1 MENWGF
7 QMIEDAVAQLRS
19 RLTGSVAAPTA
30 QESIETRLA
39 LACTRGKGHVL
50 VTGSDRGEIDATLA
64 RVIEKVAPM
73 AAVRA
78 RATDPA
84 GGLDPVL
91 SLVTSDSIPK
101 AHLERRR
108 ALADLLARAEAAEKP
123 VLVIVE
129 DAEAATIEQLE
140 RLRETLEVM
149 PEALKYLRMVLIGD
163 SGLASKLNTQAG
175 RPFSA
180 RIASHVSF
188 DPRSPIKDDMSMPI
202 VERPTASPRSQALTL
217 ATATCVAFSG
227 SVYLSAFL
235 TEFRGERTTERS
247 SIVRNVDVGSKDF
260 AIAAGALSSEPS
272 FGDAKITTAAPF
284 TPAFH
289 IPAPRPATASAA
301 PVASSASTGKAAAPK
316 SAGLTAKSS
325 SPSKAAASAP
335 PSAKAA
341 APAAKRVAAQKAKSS
356 PAKSSISSFKQ
367 RFD

>member
-1 MENWGF
+1 
-7 QMIEDAVAQLRS
+7 MIEDAVTQLRT
-19 RLTGSVAAPTA
+19 RLSGSAAAPTA
-30 QESIETRLA
+30 QGSIETRLT
-39 LACTRGKGHVL
+39 LACIRGKGHL
-50 VTGSDRGEIDATLA
+50 LITGSDRGEIDAMLA

-108 ALADLLARAEAAEKP
+108 ALADLLARAEAAQKP

-163 SGLASKLNTQAG
+163 AALASKLNTQVG

-180 RIASHVSF
+180 RIASHINFEPTSPAKEDTSIPTVQRPVTSS
-188 DPRSPIKDDMSMPI
+188 RSY
-202 VERPTASPRSQALTL
+202 ALTL

-227 SVYLSAFL
+227 AVYLSAFL
-235 TEFRGERTTERS
+235 TEARAERKSGQSRT
-247 SIVRNVDVGSKDF
+247 VRNVDVDSKEF
-260 AIAAGALSSEPS
+260 AVAAGALSSDRS
-272 FGDAKITTAAPF
+272 LIDTKITAAAPF

-289 IPAPRPATASAA
+289 IPAPRPVTATTGPATVGKTGLAAKTAS
-301 PVASSASTGKAAAPK
+301 PTKTAAATKP
-316 SAGLTAKSS
+316 
-325 SPSKAAASAP
+325 AS
-335 PSAKAA
+335 
-341 APAAKRVAAQKAKSS
+341 PAAKRTATPKSKGT
-356 PAKSSISSFKQ
+356 PAKSSISSFVQ

>member
-1 MENWGF
+1 
-7 QMIEDAVAQLRS
+7 MIEDAVAQLRS
-19 RLTGSVAAPTA
+19 RLSGSVAAPTA

-39 LACTRGKGHVL
+39 LACVRGKGHVL
-50 VTGSDRGEIDATLA
+50 FTGSDRGEIDATLA

-91 SLVTSDSIPK
+91 SLVASDSIPK

-175 RPFSA
+175 RPLSA

-188 DPRSPIKDDMSMPI
+188 DPTSPTKDDMGRPT

-217 ATATCVAFSG
+217 ATATCVAFTG

-235 TEFRGERTTERS
+235 TEFRAERRTSERQR
-247 SIVRNVDVGSKDF
+247 IVRDVDVQSKDF
-260 AIAAGALSSEPS
+260 AVAAGALSSDPS
-272 FGDAKITTAAPF
+272 LGDGKVTAAAPF

-289 IPAPRPATASAA
+289 IPAPRPAA
-301 PVASSASTGKAAAPK
+301 GAAAPAASSGATMK
-316 SAGLTAKSS
+316 AVAPAPAAKSS
-325 SPSKAAASAP
+325 ATTKTAAV
-335 PSAKAA
+335 AKPA
-341 APAAKRVAAQKAKSS
+341 APAAKRAAAQKAKSS
-356 PAKSSISSFKQ
+356 PAKSSISSFMQ